1 MEYPSIIQALIDN
14 HLIIC
19 AKNQCQPDDYSQIDN
34 LHMLISV
41 ATGVFC
47 PQRQLYDV
55 HNELKF
61 NGETYN

>member
-1 MEYPSIIQALIDN
+1 MELSSIIQALIDN
-14 HLIIC
+14 QLIVC
-19 AKNQCQPDDYSQIDN
+19 AKKQCEPDDYSQIDN

-47 PQRQLYDV
+47 HHWQLYDV

-61 NGETYN
+61 NGEAYK